1 MNFLNTAIRNAL
13 KANKLKTTVK
23 ASKNIIVI
31 LNILKHYHYIYD
43 YEILKNNKVCIF
55 LNYSK
60 FKPSISSITYFAQSL
75 SFSNQDLWKFDKD
88 LGLLILTT
96 SYGVLTHKEAL
107 KKKIGGKALF
117 YVF

>member
-13 KANKLKTTVK
+13 KANKHQTKLKK
-23 ASKNIIVI
+23 FKNITEI
-31 LNILKHYHYIYD
+31 LEILKNYHYIYD
-43 YEILKNNKVCIF
+43 YETLKNNKVCIF

-60 FKPSISSITYFAQSL
+60 FKPSISNITYFAKTL
-75 SFSNQDLWKFDKD
+75 YFSNQDLWKFEKD
-88 LGLLILTT
+88 LGLLILST

-107 KKKIGGKALF
+107 KKKIGGKALI